1 MRHGYDLVLE
11 PCGYWAVFDAATDLP
26 VVFEGRPLC
35 RLTGAEAKSFLA
47 ILVSR
52 FEDQPTG
59 GNVATA
65 GAERGLEDPA

>member
-47 ILVSR
+47 ILVSQSDDR
-52 FEDQPTG
+52 PASSVVPTTK
-59 GNVATA
+59 ADP
-65 GAERGLEDPA
+65 GLEDPA